1 MCRSGVCTFGS
12 QIIGFQITDKNKHI
26 PPEPQQPF
34 FFSFFLSFLLGPKN
48 LETSV
53 LPQAFIPTLLA
64 PRSCLFCL
72 PKVLS
77 PPLDFFSV
85 SIFTSPIWATVI
97 IHLAIWSLTTL
108 CLQSCTLPSVSL
120 IVTMC
125 SVIQSCLA
133 LCDSMNCSLP
143 GSSVHGISRQ

>member
-1 MCRSGVCTFGS
+1 MCRSGVCSCGS
-12 QIIGFQITDKNKHI
+12 QIIGFQITDKYKHI
-26 PPEPQQPF
+26 PPEPRQPF
-34 FFSFFLSFLLGPKN
+34 FFFFSLSFLLGPKN

-53 LPQAFIPTLLA
+53 LPQAFIPILLA
-64 PRSCLFCL
+64 SRSFLFCL
-72 PKVLS
+72 LS

-85 SIFTSPIWATVI
+85 SNFTSPIWATVI

-125 SVIQSCLA
+125 SVTQSCLA
-133 LCDSMNCSLP
+133 FCDSMNCSLP
-143 GSSVHGISRQ
+143 GSSVHGISRP